1 MRADEGAGDVDAVYR
16 AEAPGLRRLAFL
28 LLGDA
33 AEAEEVVHEVFVA
46 ALPHW
51 HRLDGPGGY
60 LRRSVANRCTSRRR
74 RAARLAAMPVPRERV
89 VEAGSPEEASV
100 LWAALGALPVDQRA
114 VVVLR
119 YWLDLDD
126 AAIGGLLGCR
136 PGTVRTRLHRAL
148 AKLRGVVDP

>member
-1 MRADEGAGDVDAVYR
+1 MHAVADTKGFEAVYS

-33 AEAEEVVHEVFVA
+33 AEAEEVVHEVFLA

-51 HRLDGPGGY
+51 GRLDGPGGY
-60 LRRSVANRCTSRRR
+60 LRQSVVNRCTSRKR

-89 VEAGSPEEASV
+89 VEPGAVDDG
-100 LWAALGALPVDQRA
+100 LWAALAALPPDQRA

-119 YWLDLDD
+119 FWLDLPDD
-126 AAIGGLLGCR
+126 EIGALLGCR
-136 PGTVRTRLHRAL
+136 PATVRTRVHRAL
-148 AKLRGVVDP
+148 AKLRKVVEA